1 MNISRRQAWG
11 NRRIESAYRVI
22 IRCPQ
27 THKPETTMFKSL
39 ALFAVVYFIYVT
51 GLHFMISTATI
62 ATHFHWCYPL
72 VALCTTNAVRPPRP
86 LAFSLLALPLVY
98 LFSFARFVGETVWY
112 LGFDTLRQMHGTMLP
127 MMLAQLRENLSA
139 QDVVLMLANVAAVF
153 LALYLPARWS
163 AKR

>member
-1 MNISRRQAWG
+1 
-11 NRRIESAYRVI
+11 
-22 IRCPQ
+22 
-27 THKPETTMFKSL
+27 MFKSL
-39 ALFAVVYFIYVT
+39 ALFAAVYFIYVT
-51 GLHFMISTATI
+51 ALHFMISTATI

-72 VALCTTNAVRPPRP
+72 LALCAMNSVRPPRP
-86 LAFSLLALPLVY
+86 LAFSIIALPLVY
-98 LFSFARFVGETVWY
+98 LLSFARFVGETVWY

-139 QDVVLMLANVAAVF
+139 QDVVMMLANVATVF

>member
-1 MNISRRQAWG
+1 
-11 NRRIESAYRVI
+11 
-22 IRCPQ
+22 
-27 THKPETTMFKSL
+27 MFKSL
-39 ALFAVVYFIYVT
+39 ALFAANYLLDISV
-51 GLHFMISTATI
+51 LHLIPLAAV
-62 ATHFHWCYPL
+62 ATHFHWVYPL

-86 LAFSLLALPLVY
+86 LAFSLAALPLVY
-98 LFSFARFVGETVWY
+98 LLSFARFVGETVWY

>member
-1 MNISRRQAWG
+1 
-11 NRRIESAYRVI
+11 
-22 IRCPQ
+22 
-27 THKPETTMFKSL
+27 MFKSL

-62 ATHFHWCYPL
+62 ATQFNSYPL
-72 VALCTTNAVRPPRP
+72 VALCTTNAVRSPRP

-98 LFSFARFVGETVWY
+98 LLSFARFVGETVWY

>member
-1 MNISRRQAWG
+1 
-11 NRRIESAYRVI
+11 
-22 IRCPQ
+22 
-27 THKPETTMFKSL
+27 MFKSL
-39 ALFAVVYFIYVT
+39 ALFVP
-51 GLHFMISTATI
+51 LHFVDLLALHIAVPASL

-72 VALCTTNAVRPPRP
+72 IAAINAMIAVLVARPPRP
-86 LAFSLLALPLVY
+86 LAFSIIALPLVY
-98 LFSFARFVGETVWY
+98 LLSFARVVGETVWY

-139 QDVVLMLANVAAVF
+139 QDVVMMLANVAAVF

>member
-1 MNISRRQAWG
+1 MRK
-11 NRRIESAYRVI
+11 Y
-22 IRCPQ
+22 
-27 THKPETTMFKSL
+27 L
-39 ALFAVVYFIYVT
+39 AL
-51 GLHFMISTATI
+51 L
-62 ATHFHWCYPL
+62 L
-72 VALCTTNAVRPPRP
+72 
-86 LAFSLLALPLVY
+86 LAFSLAALPLVY
-98 LFSFARFVGETVWY
+98 LLSFARFVGETVWY

>member
-72 VALCTTNAVRPPRP
+72 VALCTTNAVRSPRP

-98 LFSFARFVGETVWY
+98 LLSFARFVGETVWY

-139 QDVVLMLANVAAVF
+139 QDVVLMLANVATVF